1 MVFCEPIWKLRRTR
15 NGLLHL
21 PPRTHDN
28 VHKPRNDKTI
38 PLAACHLTF
47 LISLIALIAIKTSW
61 NAAKYGL
68 QSILSYSV
76 TRAIKT
82 QSWLTIQVT
91 CSAVDTKGLVCLS
104 VTPNHKLL
112 HWNSSQ
118 VLLLLH
124 ARCNFLASCHQSDV
138 SRNYVTR
145 PKSIVLCCVLAL
157 APCWTLL
164 KSASLLI
171 YRGHAC
177 LKYVT
182 SDYHLWKLARRW
194 LNASLWNTWRS
205 GLQ

>member
-1 MVFCEPIWKLRRTR
+1 MLHEPIWKLRRTR

-28 VHKPRNDKTI
+28 VHKPRHDKTI

-47 LISLIALIAIKTSW
+47 PISPITLAALETGW
-61 NAAKYGL
+61 NAAQHGL
-68 QSILSYSV
+68 QSILSHSV
-76 TRAIKT
+76 AWAVKT
-82 QSWLTIQVT
+82 QSWLTLQVT

-124 ARCNFLASCHQSDV
+124 ARCDFPASCHQSDV

-145 PKSIVLCCVLAL
+145 PQSVVLCCVLTL
-157 APCWTLL
+157 APCWTML

-171 YRGHAC
+171 HRGHAC
-177 LKYVT
+177 LKYAT
-182 SDYHLWKLARRW
+182 SDRRLRKLARRW
-194 LNASLWNTWRS
+194 LDASIWDTWRS